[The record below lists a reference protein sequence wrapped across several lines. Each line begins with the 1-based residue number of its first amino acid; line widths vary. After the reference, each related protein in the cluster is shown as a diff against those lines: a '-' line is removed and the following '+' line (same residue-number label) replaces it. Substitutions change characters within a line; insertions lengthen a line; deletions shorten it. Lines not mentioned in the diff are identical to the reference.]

1 MLFADIQPFIRFAEI
16 IHYESG
22 GEPVYVRDC
31 RIFYILAGEARI
43 CIDEHEYTM
52 VPHTVFYCCEGQHY
66 SIYSQ
71 GVELICL
78 NFDLTQDNCRRE
90 HPYSPIRLSAAAPLP
105 TPSPMQVTDQEV
117 FNGYILLENG
127 IVLRPLL
134 DEILEEF
141 STKRILY
148 RENAGAL
155 LRSLLVNLLRARVES
170 TSQSASAVKQI
181 IAYINAH
188 YDQAMTNRLFSQLFG
203 YHEYYLNRL
212 FIKHTGS
219 TLRQYILDVRISH
232 AKKMLLN
239 TDLPLSAIGEKV
251 GFNSNT
257 YFSKYFRQAVGITPT
272 QFRQK
277 YKNSI

>member
-1 MLFADIQPFIRFAEI
+1 MLFSDITPFIRFAEI

-22 GEPVYVRDC
+22 GDPVYVRDC
-31 RIFYILAGEARI
+31 RIFYILAGEASI
-43 CIDEHEYTM
+43 CIDQQEYPM
-52 VPHTVFYCCEGQHY
+52 RPHTVFYCCSGKTY
-66 SIYSQ
+66 TISSPGID
-71 GVELICL
+71 LICV
-78 NFDLTQDNCRRE
+78 NFDLTQE
-90 HPYSPIRLSAAAPLP
+90 HRHAEQPYSPIRLSAATALP
-105 TPSPMQVTDQEV
+105 SSSHPQVADQEV
-117 FNGYILLENG
+117 FNGYLLLENG

-141 STKRILY
+141 STKRILC

-155 LRSLLVNLLRARVES
+155 LKSLLVGLLRTQVES
-170 TSQSASAVKQI
+170 TSQSTSAVKQI

-188 YDQAMTNRLFSQLFG
+188 YDQAMTNRFFSQLSG

-257 YFSKYFRQAVGITPT
+257 YFSKYFRQATGITPT

-277 YKNSI
+277 YKNFI